1 MIMKWFNQLNTL
13 ITGLA
18 VVIFILLIIVGYGI
32 ARATGFIL

>member
-1 MIMKWFNQLNTL
+1 MKWFNRFNTL

-32 ARATGFIL
+32 SLFWEFVL

>member
-1 MIMKWFNQLNTL
+1 MNWLNTL

-32 ARATGFIL
+32 SLLWEFVI